1 MADFY
6 NPEYVDNDGVKL
18 AVYRDGPLPSETDK
32 PAVIFMHGWPDV
44 AITGTISW
52 LRWGLPGTLC
62 SPTMAGA
69 MGALTRQKAAK
80 TIPWPSSPAI
90 LSPCRTI
97 LVLMQRCWL
106 VTTGAQLCCGRRRF
120 YIGDRVLGCAGL
132 NVPLLRHY
140 PVDPVTIF
148 RQALGENMY
157 IVRFQEEGACEP
169 ILEKDFNETFKFFM
183 RKPSGGK
190 AIKKPKTENL
200 AFAFKSIDLIS
211 ILEAGEDAWGGTALL
226 GQEEMDYYVDAFS
239 RNGMTGPL
247 HWYRN
252 MPANWEAQKQFLVDG
267 ALPKVMKPCLMFTA
281 ELDGV
286 CPPRLADGMEEL
298 CEPYERVDFKGIGHW
313 TQQEKATE
321 VNEKLIDWIGR
332 HFE

>member
-44 AITGTISW
+44 AITWNHQLAALGAAGYPVFTYDGRGYGRSDAPEG
-52 LRWGLPGTLC
+52 RENY
-62 SPTMAGA
+62 TMAKLTSDIVAVQDHFGIDAAVLVGHDWGA
-69 MGALTRQKAAK
+69 
-80 TIPWPSSPAI
+80 I
-90 LSPCRTI
+90 
-97 LVLMQRCWL
+97 VLWQ
-106 VTTGAQLCCGRRRF
+106 TPF